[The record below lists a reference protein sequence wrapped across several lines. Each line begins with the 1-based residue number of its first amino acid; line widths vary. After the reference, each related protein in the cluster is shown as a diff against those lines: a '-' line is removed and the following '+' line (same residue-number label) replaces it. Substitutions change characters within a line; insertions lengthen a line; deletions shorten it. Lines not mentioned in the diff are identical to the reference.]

1 MATMTRVA
9 SLPRAVTRSLKQ
21 RSRGR
26 FCCYIGR
33 CNNRTVPHN
42 KKTPMAKSKTK
53 DYIDELKGLVMQ
65 RNDGIFDPWLTPLT
79 RSTAMNMVI
88 LDKLQEELENND
100 MTSSMTGSMGQQKI
114 DVNPLLDKY
123 DKTQN
128 TLIKQFDA
136 LGLTAKGKGRN
147 GTSDAD
153 DDDPVLAALTN
164 R

>member
-1 MATMTRVA
+1 MDA
-9 SLPRAVTRSLKQ
+9 SQAVTCKALSLAYW
-21 RSRGR
+21 RTTGEASSIGVPFR
-26 FCCYIGR
+26 FLS
-33 CNNRTVPHN
+33 TK

-53 DYIDELKGLVMQ
+53 DYIEELKGLVMQ

-88 LDKLQEELENND
+88 LDKLQEELEKDD

>member
-1 MATMTRVA
+1 V
-9 SLPRAVTRSLKQ
+9 KQ
-21 RSRGR
+21 
-26 FCCYIGR
+26 YIE
-33 CNNRTVPHN
+33 
-42 KKTPMAKSKTK
+42 
-53 DYIDELKGLVMQ
+53 ELKEMIKLRTGKEFEL
-65 RNDGIFDPWLTPLT
+65 WLMPQL
-79 RSTAMNMVI
+79 RATAQNMVL
-88 LDKLQEELENND
+88 LDRIQEQIAIEDDL
-100 MTSSMTGSMGQQKI
+100 TTSMTGSMGQQKI

-153 DDDPVLAALTN
+153 DEDPVLAALTN

>member
-1 MATMTRVA
+1 
-9 SLPRAVTRSLKQ
+9 
-21 RSRGR
+21 
-26 FCCYIGR
+26 
-33 CNNRTVPHN
+33 
-42 KKTPMAKSKTK
+42 MAKSKTK

-88 LDKLQEELENND
+88 LDRLQEELEKND
-100 MTSSMTGSMGQQKI
+100 MTTSMTGSMGQQKI

>member
-1 MATMTRVA
+1 
-9 SLPRAVTRSLKQ
+9 
-21 RSRGR
+21 
-26 FCCYIGR
+26 
-33 CNNRTVPHN
+33 
-42 KKTPMAKSKTK
+42 MAKTK
-53 DYIDELKGLVMQ
+53 EKKIEELRSSVKQYIEELKEMIKLRTGKEFEL
-65 RNDGIFDPWLTPLT
+65 WLMPQL
-79 RSTAMNMVI
+79 RATAQNMVL
-88 LDKLQEELENND
+88 LDRIQEQIAIEDDL
-100 MTSSMTGSMGQQKI
+100 TTSMTGSMGQQKI

-136 LGLTAKGKGRN
+136 PGLTAKGKGRN

>member
-1 MATMTRVA
+1 LAHHWRDIIYRGA
-9 SLPRAVTRSLKQ
+9 SPLFYQKT
-21 RSRGR
+21 
-26 FCCYIGR
+26 
-33 CNNRTVPHN
+33 
-42 KKTPMAKSKTK
+42 KTPMAKSKTK

-153 DDDPVLAALTN
+153 DEDPVLAALTN

>member
-1 MATMTRVA
+1 MATMARVV
-9 SLPRAVTRSLKQ
+9 SLLRAVTRSLNQ
-21 RSRGR
+21 RSWGWS
-26 FCCYIGR
+26 FYYIGR
-33 CNNRTVPHN
+33 CNKRTVPH

>member
-1 MATMTRVA
+1 
-9 SLPRAVTRSLKQ
+9 
-21 RSRGR
+21 
-26 FCCYIGR
+26 
-33 CNNRTVPHN
+33 
-42 KKTPMAKSKTK
+42 MAKSKTK

-123 DKTQN
+123 DKTQ
-128 TLIKQFDA
+128 KDR
-136 LGLTAKGKGRN
+136 K
-147 GTSDAD
+147 S
-153 DDDPVLAALTN
+153 VV
-164 R
+164 

>member
-1 MATMTRVA
+1 MKKVYFAALLSITMMTA
-9 SLPRAVTRSLKQ
+9 NAQEPN
-21 RSRGR
+21 
-26 FCCYIGR
+26 I
-33 CNNRTVPHN
+33 
-42 KKTPMAKSKTK
+42 PMF
-53 DYIDELKGLVMQ
+53 G
-65 RNDGIFDPWLTPLT
+65 N
-79 RSTAMNMVI
+79 
-88 LDKLQEELENND
+88 
-100 MTSSMTGSMGQQKI
+100 QQKI